1 MMKKKWHPY
10 FSNIL
15 KYLLEPKGF
24 TVETEVEVGK
34 MPLRIDIVVIRKGK
48 DADVKSLPLVFQ
60 SFTDYNVIEYKSPG
74 DRFTGNDFDRLF
86 AYVLLFKIKEGIQWR
101 RQINVYAFISGGIK
115 GIESYIRRNGHEL
128 AMIKDGFY
136 FADFGFN
143 FYLIQLDK
151 LEMIN
156 ENYGLILFTSGDKI
170 KELVK
175 EIGSKGDS
183 VSKLDLLELFETGL
197 YLHPEEFKE
206 EVKLMPQTLADR
218 PDIIGELADIVGV
231 DKFIQGIGK
240 ERLLRSL
247 GEEEVKLMPK
257 TLADRP
263 DIMRELVDIVG
274 IDKFVEGIG
283 EEKVIRSIGEKK
295 VIRSIGEKEVIRSI
309 GEKEVIRSIGEKEVI
324 RNIGE
329 KEVIRTIGEENLL
342 KDLIHL
348 LGKEKI
354 KKMLKEN

>member
-10 FSNIL
+10 FSNVL
-15 KYLLEPKGF
+15 KHLLEPKGF

-34 MPLRIDIVVIRKGK
+34 MPLRIDIVVIKKGK
-48 DADVKSLPLVFQ
+48 DADVKSLPFVFQ

-74 DRFTGNDFDRLF
+74 DRFTRNDFDRLF
-86 AYVLLFKIKEGIQWR
+86 AYVLLFKIKKNIEWR
-101 RQINVYAFISGGIK
+101 RQINVYALLSGGIK
-115 GIESYIRRNGHEL
+115 GIEDYIRGNGHKL
-128 AMIKDGFY
+128 AKIKEGLY

-143 FYLIQLDK
+143 FYLIQLDR
-151 LEMIN
+151 LEVTP
-156 ENYGLILFTSGDKI
+156 ENYGLILFTSGESI
-170 KELVK
+170 RELARG
-175 EIGSKGDS
+175 IGSKREDI
-183 VSKLDLLELFETGL
+183 LEVELVELIETGL
-197 YLHPEEFKE
+197 YLHPDEFKE

-274 IDKFVEGIG
+274 IDKFVQGIG

-324 RNIGE
+324 RS
-329 KEVIRTIGEENLL
+329 IGEE
-342 KDLIHL
+342 KIQRDLIKL

-354 KKMLKEN
+354 KKMLEEN